1 MSEVFLQDD
10 IHITDL
16 KNRRFLIPSYQRG
29 YKWKSRDVEYLL
41 YDLLE
46 YRGDKPYYMQPLVV
60 AEKDGKHIVVDGQQR
75 LTTFFLIWRRMA
87 KLGCFTAHP
96 FEVNTCFS
104 LEYEKRHGSTKY
116 LLPYNYIDIEEPAD
130 TPPDI
135 RNFKKAEEKVDEI
148 VKCLKENE
156 IEHLEKNF
164 FEKATFLWYQL
175 DDPEEG
181 PKTFER
187 LNGKRIALTD
197 VELCK
202 VFLLSDTCSSPSQ
215 RNERASAWQN
225 MEYRL
230 QNNSFFSFISKE
242 YDESH
247 DQSRMGHILDVTL
260 SKIKKENSEYL
271 DYPLYSRLKSDT
283 EKGKNV
289 WRCLVQTFHRIEQM
303 FDDPLYY
310 NFVGFLITEAN
321 IKLSDI
327 LEDVVE
333 QDFGRKLVDR
343 INVWVNHGTSI
354 TELTYKDSKTYSAL
368 VLFNILCDLIVKES
382 KSDKIEDRFS
392 FNHRF
397 RFDFLHSE
405 GFDKEHVH
413 ATNSRKPQSALEWQ
427 QWVKNIKDYLPKKQ
441 FELIKE
447 DNRSKMESIINITV
461 TQKPEEQETVYK
473 DRITKEITKKMTSS
487 EFNDIFDEVMH
498 IVNEGDDGDAKQNS
512 IGNMALLNASIN
524 RDPAYAASPF
534 AIKRAII
541 HQRVKNGKFVPKGT
555 QLMFDKSFREIP
567 DEMYH
572 WAKNNYANG
581 AESDKESFIK
591 YFSDA
596 INRLSL

>member
-1 MSEVFLQDD
+1 MSEVVLKDD
-10 IHITDL
+10 IHIKDL
-16 KNRRFLIPSYQRG
+16 KDRRFFIPSYQRG
-29 YKWKSRDVEYLL
+29 YKWRQRDVEYLL
-41 YDLLE
+41 QDLLE
-46 YRGDKPYYMQPLVV
+46 YIGEKPYYMQPLVV
-60 AEKDGKHIVVDGQQR
+60 AEKGGKHIVVDGQQR

-87 KLGCFTAHP
+87 KLGYFTAHP
-96 FEVNTCFS
+96 FDVNTCFS
-104 LEYEKRHGSTKY
+104 LEYEKRHDSTKY
-116 LLPYNYIDIEEPAD
+116 LLPYNYIDIEAHAD
-130 TPPDI
+130 TPDV

-148 VKCLKENE
+148 VKRLNENE

-202 VFLLSDTCSSPSQ
+202 VFLLSDTCSSPTQ

-230 QNNSFFSFISKE
+230 QNNCFFSFISKD

-247 DQSRMGHILDVTL
+247 DHSRMGYILDVAL

-283 EKGKNV
+283 IKGKNV

-303 FDDPLYY
+303 YDNPLYY
-310 NFVGFLITEAN
+310 NFVGFLITEAKV
-321 IKLSDI
+321 KLSDI
-327 LEDVVE
+327 LEDIVSE
-333 QDFGRKLVDR
+333 DFGRKLVDR
-343 INVWVNHGTSI
+343 INLWVANGTSI
-354 TELTYKDSKTYSAL
+354 TELTYNDSKTYSAL
-368 VLFNILCDLIVKES
+368 VLFNILCDLVVKDS

-392 FNHRF
+392 FTHRF
-397 RFDFLHSE
+397 RFDYLHSE

-427 QWVKNIKDYLPKKQ
+427 QWVKNIKEYLPKKQ
-441 FELIKE
+441 YEQIKE
-447 DNRSKMESIINITV
+447 DNREIMEDVINISIP
-461 TQKPEEQETVYK
+461 QKPDEEETAYK
-473 DRITKEITKKMTSS
+473 DRITKEITKKMPSTKFS
-487 EFNDIFDEVMH
+487 EIFDEVLL
-498 IVNEGDDGDAKQNS
+498 IVGEGDDGEAKQNS

-524 RDPAYAASPF
+524 RDQAYAASPF
-534 AIKRAII
+534 AVKRAII
-541 HQRVKNGKFVPKGT
+541 HQRIKNGKFVPKGT

-567 DEMYH
+567 DETYH
-572 WAKNNYANG
+572 WAKDNYANG
-581 AESDKESFIK
+581 AESDKDSFIK
-591 YFSDA
+591 YFSET
-596 INRLSL
+596 INRLGL